1 MALDIG
7 RAPNSGRLIHL
18 ERSHSKFG
26 GTESRP
32 TPRRAASRTDS
43 LLRWSGI
50 AAAVILVV
58 IAAIRPSLGLR
69 LFWGLYVPL
78 LPLVFL
84 AVPGFWRNI
93 CPMAAVGQLPARF
106 SFSRGLRLP
115 ASVQRKAPFISAG
128 LFLLV
133 VPLRHLL
140 LDQSGIAL
148 AVFLLICLALSFVG
162 GVLFSGKSGW
172 CSQFCPMLQVE
183 RLYGQSPLR
192 VVQNSHC
199 RPCVGCT
206 SNCYDLRPATATL
219 ADLYRDSGHSGRPRA
234 WFAGAMPWL
243 IVAFFTQADL
253 ASPTLVSIATLYGRT
268 LLFVSLGIVL
278 YSAISK
284 LAALSPHQLLLGHAV
299 VAFNL
304 YYFFVAKLTLAQ
316 AGVHS
321 ALPVLA
327 IQGGVIGLS
336 MVWLRRALPLEQAQL
351 DQSPA
356 VVPAPRQ
363 ARAKMTE
370 KVG

>member
-1 MALDIG
+1 
-7 RAPNSGRLIHL
+7 
-18 ERSHSKFG
+18 
-26 GTESRP
+26 
-32 TPRRAASRTDS
+32 
-43 LLRWSGI
+43 
-50 AAAVILVV
+50 
-58 IAAIRPSLGLR
+58 
-69 LFWGLYVPL
+69 
-78 LPLVFL
+78 
-84 AVPGFWRNI
+84 
-93 CPMAAVGQLPARF
+93 
-106 SFSRGLRLP
+106 
-115 ASVQRKAPFISAG
+115 
-128 LFLLV
+128 
-133 VPLRHLL
+133 
-140 LDQSGIAL
+140 
-148 AVFLLICLALSFVG
+148 
-162 GVLFSGKSGW
+162 
-172 CSQFCPMLQVE
+172 
-183 RLYGQSPLR
+183 
-192 VVQNSHC
+192 
-199 RPCVGCT
+199 
-206 SNCYDLRPATATL
+206 
-219 ADLYRDSGHSGRPRA
+219 
-234 WFAGAMPWL
+234 MPWL